1 MFNLNLFEQEC
12 LEPDAPLLGSKQGRS
27 LLEGP
32 LRAGIHQPSSSYK
45 YKVNGSG
52 PITIP
57 FTLVKQ
63 LNLERD
69 DELEMVLDTRDG
81 QQKIF
86 LFKK

>member
-1 MFNLNLFEQEC
+1 MLQERSAD
-12 LEPDAPLLGSKQGRS
+12 EPT
-27 LLEGP
+27 
-32 LRAGIHQPSSSYK
+32 RAEAREHSTSYK

-69 DELEMVLDTRDG
+69 DKLEMVLDTKDG
-81 QQKIF
+81 QQRIF